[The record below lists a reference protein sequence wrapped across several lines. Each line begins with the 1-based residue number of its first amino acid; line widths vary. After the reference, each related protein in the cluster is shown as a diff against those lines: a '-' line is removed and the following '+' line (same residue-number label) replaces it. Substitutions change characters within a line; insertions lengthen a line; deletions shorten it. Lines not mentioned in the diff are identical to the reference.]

1 MICRNETDFFVKFP
15 IGLLACFLLLTAPAS
30 FAADGIRTERV
41 HFKKGEKSAVVEAG
55 IKGYETVDYV
65 LGASAGQYM
74 NVSLAT
80 KHGATYFNILA
91 PGQNEVAMF
100 NGAVSQNQ
108 YEGTLP
114 ASGDY
119 KIRVYMM
126 RSAARRNE
134 VAHYRLEM
142 IIDGREA
149 ADTHTPRTETLLAA
163 PQTRQDL
170 KPALQKAIT
179 QFIQA
184 EKVPIDEEHTF
195 FADFVDLNGDSTPDA
210 LAILTGP
217 YWCGTG
223 GCTMLVF
230 QGEDKNFNLVSSST
244 LVRPPLTVSET
255 KTEGWRDL
263 VLTVSGGGVPAKT
276 VALKFDGQKYPRNPS
291 VQSALTA
298 GAPTKGAVLFA
309 EGTNPERLPT
319 LAFQRDLKSYDEPA
333 MAIATKY
340 PDTMTVDAMCSGE
353 GCGYFF
359 KFKPQNNALDQSE
372 VHLFL
377 PAGAKT
383 AKDAE
388 IGLDRL
394 MQENGW
400 KTAEAA
406 PYASEFAYPWVKR
419 IIPFRAERGMTGYI
433 ILGEMYSQGL
443 RAVLLYPDELYEI
456 LMSAAKS
463 VLDNLRFKP
472 EKLPIVTRG

>member
-1 MICRNETDFFVKFP
+1 MKPNFFDKFH
-15 IGLLACFLLLTAPAS
+15 IGLLACFLLLTAPVS
-30 FAADGIRTERV
+30 FAADGIRAERV
-41 HFKKGEKSAVVEAG
+41 HFKKGAKSAVVEAS

-65 LGASAGQYM
+65 LGARAGQYM

-91 PGQNEVAMF
+91 PCQNEVAMF
-100 NGAVSQNQ
+100 NGSGSQNQ

-149 ADTHTPRTETLLAA
+149 TDTRAPRTETVPAT
-163 PQTRQDL
+163 PQAGPDL
-170 KPALQKAIT
+170 KPALQKAII
-179 QFIQA
+179 QFMQA
-184 EKVPIDEEHTF
+184 EKVPIDAGHTF
-195 FADFVDLNGDSTPDA
+195 FADFADLNGDSTPDA
-210 LAILTGP
+210 LVILTGP

-230 QGEDKNFNLVSSST
+230 QGEDKNFNFVSSST
-244 LVRPPLTVSET
+244 LVRPPVTVSET

-263 VLTVSGGGVPAKT
+263 VLTVSGGGMPAKT
-276 VALKFDGQKYPRNPS
+276 VALKFDGKKYPRNPS
-291 VQSALTA
+291 VQSALPA
-298 GAPTKGAVLFA
+298 GAATKGAVLFP
-309 EGTNPERLPT
+309 EGTNPEPLPT
-319 LAFQRDLKSYDEPA
+319 PASQRDLKSYDEPA

-340 PDTMTVDAMCSGE
+340 PDTMTVDATCSGE

-359 KFKPQNNALDQSE
+359 KFKPQNSALDQSE

-388 IGLDRL
+388 IGMDSL
-394 MQENGW
+394 MQGNGW
-400 KTAEAA
+400 KTAETA
-406 PYASEFAYPWVKR
+406 PPASEFTYPWVKK
-419 IIPFRAERGMTGYI
+419 IIPFRAEQGMTGYI
-433 ILGEMYSQGL
+433 IIGEIYSQGV
-443 RAVLLYPDELYEI
+443 RAVLLYPAELYEI
-456 LMSAAKS
+456 FMPAAKS
-463 VLDNLRFKP
+463 VLDNLQFKP
-472 EKLPIVTRG
+472 EKLPITTRG